1 MFQLIDP
8 TNTNYE
14 QPYATDSTSIRE
26 SDAAEPFKEL
36 LQAKMEL
43 AMHLNESGNVEQANP
58 SELFSQFIGQQRLAS
73 LPMNPF
79 INNNSAMEHFLASA
93 FAPTQQTATN
103 NVSPEF
109 MNVSKSNKPMKK
121 TAFNDIIREAS
132 RKYGVDERLIHAV
145 IQMESNYNPNAKSHA
160 GAAGL
165 MQLMPQTAKGLG
177 VTNRFDPRQ
186 NIFGGTKYLSSMLN
200 RYNGNVELAL
210 AAYNAGPGNV
220 QKHGGIPPF
229 RETQNYVRKVMQ
241 ALV

>member
-1 MFQLIDP
+1 MNVTHEQTYSDP
-8 TNTNYE
+8 VHSRETD
-14 QPYATDSTSIRE
+14 ATE
-26 SDAAEPFKEL
+26 SFKHL

-43 AMHLNESGNVEQANP
+43 AMHLNESGNVERANP
-58 SELFSQFIGQQRLAS
+58 SELFTQFVGGQPFAS
-73 LPMNPF
+73 FPTHSFPS
-79 INNNSAMEHFLASA
+79 NNRAMEQFLAST
-93 FAPTQQTATN
+93 FAPTSRTSTN
-103 NVSPEF
+103 NIATDF
-109 MNVSKSNKPMKK
+109 MNVSKSNKPVKK

-145 IQMESNYNPNAKSHA
+145 IQMESNYNPNAKSRA

-186 NIFGGTKYLSSMLN
+186 NIFGGTKYLSTMLK

-220 QKHGGIPPF
+220 QKYGGIPPF

-241 ALV
+241 TLV